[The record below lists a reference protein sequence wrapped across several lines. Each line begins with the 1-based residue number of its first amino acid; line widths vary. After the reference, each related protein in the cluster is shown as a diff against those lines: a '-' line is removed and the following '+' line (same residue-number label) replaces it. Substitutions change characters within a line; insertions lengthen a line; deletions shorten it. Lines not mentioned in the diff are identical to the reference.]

1 MREQILSGIFGY
13 DIKYSLSPAIQN
25 TMSRLAGIN
34 LCYGRFDVPP
44 EKFTVAFNGF
54 KALKIKGANITQPY
68 KVNVLGHVDRLSGD
82 AELIGSVNTVNLE
95 EDGNYSG
102 YNTDVI
108 GFIKAVKYEF
118 KEGLKDKKITV
129 LGAGGASRAIIYA
142 LIKESAKSVL
152 IINRN
157 MEKAMMLK
165 KDAEIWKKVL
175 QSGSTVLC
183 SGFNLDDALSRA
195 VLENSDII
203 VNTVTPSSESGELI
217 KRFFL
222 ENLSDK
228 KSLPLL
234 MDISYSA
241 EAARLLNGIRKK
253 TLMSVNGLSMLFFQA
268 IESFYIWTG
277 ERIDFNVLKEALP
290 V

>member
-1 MREQILSGIFGY
+1 MREQIFSGIFGY

-25 TMSRLAGIN
+25 TMSRLAGVN

-68 KVNVLGHVDRLSGD
+68 KINVLDHVDRLSGD

-95 EDGNYSG
+95 KDGSYSG

-108 GFIKAVKYEF
+108 GFIKAVRYEF

-142 LIKESAKSVL
+142 LIKESAKDVL

-157 MEKAMMLK
+157 IEKAMILK
-165 KDAEIWKKVL
+165 EDAEIWKRVL
-175 QSGSTVLC
+175 QSGSTVLY

-195 VLENSDII
+195 ALENSDII

-217 KRFFL
+217 KQFFL

-241 EAARLLNGIRKK
+241 EAARLLNSMGKK

-277 ERIDFNVLKEALP
+277 KRIDFNALKEALP